1 MLSMKMVGVVLSL
14 QIKSTRIL
22 VVDVAGGGGGGGGGG
37 ELLIFHC
44 QNILFS
50 LPLGHNNI

>member
-22 VVDVAGGGGGGGGGG
+22 VVDVAGGGGGGGAS
-37 ELLIFHC
+37 H
-44 QNILFS
+44 FS
-50 LPLGHNNI
+50 LSKYFIFTTTGA

>member
-22 VVDVAGGGGGGGGGG
+22 VVDVAGGGGGGGGAS
-37 ELLIFHC
+37 H
-44 QNILFS
+44 FS
-50 LPLGHNNI
+50 LSKYFILTTTGA